1 MGETH
6 QNIIVDLNIKVFM
19 KIAIIH
25 DWLTTNAGSEK
36 VLKEFLDIYPKADIF
51 SLVDFLNDSDRESI
65 LGDRKVHTSFIQNLP
80 FAKTKFRNYIA
91 LFPLAI
97 EQFNLSK
104 YDLILSSS
112 HAVAKGVLTYSEQTH
127 ISYIHTP
134 IRYAWD
140 LYFRYLE
147 ENNLQK
153 GLKATILK
161 YILHK
166 IRIWDYSTANRVDYY
181 ITNSNYIAKR
191 VSKIYNKNSTTI
203 YPPVDIEKFILNEE
217 KEDFYITVS
226 RLVPYKKIDL
236 IVEALSQTN
245 KKLVVIGDG
254 TQMEYIQSIATSN
267 IEILGYQDDSVVL
280 DYMGRA
286 KAFIFAGIED
296 FGITPVEAMACGTP
310 VIALNQGGLK
320 ESIQDGVNGIFFQEQ
335 STKSI
340 IEAINRFEQKLFK
353 PSIVSKSVL
362 RFSRERFRD
371 EVKEFIKDKNENI

>member
-1 MGETH
+1 
-6 QNIIVDLNIKVFM
+6 M

-25 DWLTTNAGSEK
+25 DWLSTNAGSEK
-36 VLKEFLDIYPKADIF
+36 VLKEFLDIYPDADIF
-51 SLVDFLNDSDRESI
+51 SLVDFLDDNDREAI
-65 LGDRKVHTSFIQNLP
+65 LGDREVNTSFIQNLP

-112 HAVAKGVLTYSEQTH
+112 HAVAKGVLTQSEQTH

-191 VSKIYNKNSTTI
+191 VSKIYNKDSTTI
-203 YPPVDIEKFILNEE
+203 YPPVDVNKFILNEE

-236 IVEALSQTN
+236 IVESFSQTN

-310 VIALNQGGLK
+310 VIALNRGGLR
-320 ESIQDGVNGIFFQEQ
+320 ESIIDEVNGIFFEKQTTQ
-335 STKSI
+335 SI
-340 IEAINRFEQKLFK
+340 IEAIDRFEENLFE
-353 PSIVSKSVL
+353 PSTVRESVL
-362 RFSRERFRD
+362 KFSRERFRD
-371 EVKEFIKDKNENI
+371 EMKEFIKSKNENI